1 MHDRVSAKLSD
12 ASAHT
17 LIRLKHSELLISPVV
32 VAQKV
37 VTELTTKHFA
47 ECVNT
52 VRSGVNVV
60 VLRLTPMGERRA
72 AMEHTRGLMGDRW
85 DEQKEANNIR
95 YEYYGESND

>member
-1 MHDRVSAKLSD
+1 MQDKVSAKLSD

-37 VTELTTKHFA
+37 VAELTTKHFA
-47 ECVNT
+47 ERVNT

-85 DEQKEANNIR
+85 DDKQDALKVR